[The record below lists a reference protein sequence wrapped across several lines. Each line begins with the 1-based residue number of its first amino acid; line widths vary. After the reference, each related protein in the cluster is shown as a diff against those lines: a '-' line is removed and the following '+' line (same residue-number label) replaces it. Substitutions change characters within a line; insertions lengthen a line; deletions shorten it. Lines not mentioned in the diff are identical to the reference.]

1 MSKNPQALKEKELG
15 NEAYRGKN
23 FETAV
28 AHYKQAFELD
38 PTDMTFITNLAAVY
52 FEQKKYDE
60 CINECSKA
68 VDIGRENRAD
78 FKIIAKAYS
87 RMANAYLKQKNYAK
101 AKDFY
106 QKSLAEHRTPET
118 REKLSEV
125 EKVFKEEERK
135 AYINPEISL
144 EEKSKG
150 NACFKIGDYPT
161 AIKHYTEAI
170 RRNPDD
176 AILFSNRAACY
187 TKLAEF
193 PLGLKDCDECIRLD
207 PTFIK
212 GYIRKGAVLLG
223 LKDANKALLAY
234 QKAIDLDANCQEAVD
249 GYRKCLLATSSD
261 PEEVRKRAMGDP
273 EVQGI
278 LKDPAM
284 RLILEQ
290 MQEDPRALQEHLKNP
305 EIAAKI
311 QKLIESGLIAI
322 R

>member
-15 NEAYRGKN
+15 NEAYRTRN
-23 FETAV
+23 FETAL
-28 AHYKQAFELD
+28 AHYKRAFELD
-38 PTDMTFITNLAAVY
+38 PTDITFLTNVAAVH
-52 FEQKKYDE
+52 FEQKNYDE
-60 CINECSKA
+60 CINECAKA

-87 RMANAYLKQKNYAK
+87 RMANACLKQKNYAK
-101 AKDFY
+101 AREFF

-125 EKVFKEEERK
+125 EKILKEEERK
-135 AYINPEISL
+135 AYINPQMSL
-144 EEKSKG
+144 EEKSQG
-150 NACFKIGDYPT
+150 NACFKAGDYPT

-193 PLGLKDCDECIRLD
+193 QLGLRDCDECIRLD
-207 PTFIK
+207 PNFIK
-212 GYIRKGAVLLG
+212 GYIRKGAILLG
-223 LKDANKALLAY
+223 LKEPSKALQAY
-234 QKAIDLDANCQEAVD
+234 QKAIDLDSNCQEAVE
-249 GYRKCLLATSSD
+249 GCKKCLVATASD
-261 PEEVRKRAMGDP
+261 PDEVRKRAMADP

-284 RLILEQ
+284 RIILEQ